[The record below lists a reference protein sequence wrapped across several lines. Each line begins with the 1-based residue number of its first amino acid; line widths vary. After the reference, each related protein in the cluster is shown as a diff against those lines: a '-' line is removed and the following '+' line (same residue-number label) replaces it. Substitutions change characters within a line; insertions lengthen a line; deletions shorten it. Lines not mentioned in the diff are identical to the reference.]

1 MKTVKLIFMH
11 NKNKKT
17 FNRAS
22 MKVDSTTYADL
33 LKKEFNKL
41 IKS

>member
-1 MKTVKLIFMH
+1 MKTVKLIFMQ
-11 NKNKKT
+11 NKKKT